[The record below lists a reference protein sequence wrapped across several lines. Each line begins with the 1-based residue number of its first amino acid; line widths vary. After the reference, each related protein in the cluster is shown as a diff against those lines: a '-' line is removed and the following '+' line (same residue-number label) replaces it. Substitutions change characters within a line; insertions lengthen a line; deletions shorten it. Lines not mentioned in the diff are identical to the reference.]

1 MRPSASSSNF
11 SNACLQK
18 SHTRD
23 LIERVGTTW
32 PDRIALEQGLHRLTE
47 LSWFL
52 DENEFGNVSPRDGG
66 PPPLPKA
73 WRLGDRP
80 NLKQMHD
87 DACANRVTAEAVE
100 VSCWPRSGR
109 RRA

>member
-1 MRPSASSSNF
+1 MRTMRPSASSSSF

-32 PDRIALEQGLHRLTE
+32 PDRIALEQGLRRWPE

-52 DENEFGNVSPRDGG
+52 DENEFGSDPAPDAG

-73 WRLGDRP
+73 
-80 NLKQMHD
+80 
-87 DACANRVTAEAVE
+87 
-100 VSCWPRSGR
+100 
-109 RRA
+109 